1 MKVLNKIL
9 DFLALFA
16 SQRIKARKVLDK
28 TIYTPPRINLV
39 TTWNTRCG
47 VATYSAFLANELK
60 RNLKVRIVQMP
71 EISKLNMIYIF
82 LLGIKAGT
90 ECDVVHV
97 QFQYGIFGASAL
109 PFYLGLLLSKVRI
122 VTTLHEVMREIK
134 PGIVGKY
141 HTLLNKAICGVSDL
155 IIVHTLASKEL
166 LLKIYRAYGPKVK
179 VVPHGSY
186 ENPLFLDKNA
196 CKAKLN
202 LSEKK
207 VVTILGFVR
216 RSKGHDLAIE
226 LVPLL
231 DKEVHLLVAGGP
243 RVKQHEA
250 YYKELKRKAKQL
262 GCIDRITFYGYVL
275 DKRIP
280 VIMNATDTA
289 ILPNLYGV
297 TQSGIL
303 HMLIAYRVPTITSDL
318 DAYKETKNMYGCI
331 ELFKT
336 GDRRDLFL
344 KVLSLLYDE
353 EKQRLLKVRC
363 EKMRND
369 TKWSVIAE
377 KHIELYLEA
386 VAGHSDAIYNVKRQ
400 RERIDWLKENV
411 SGRALEIGCATGFV
425 TSYVGADVGLDT
437 NAYRIRLA
445 KRKHPQKDF
454 IICDA
459 TRLPFTQNAF
469 GTVLIPDILEHVPL
483 EQAKNILAECR
494 PIGKKFLITL
504 PNADKANYDKSLVE
518 NPEHKWR
525 PTRNMVSQLIDT
537 CTIQYTSKGDFI
549 LVSHVSKP

>member
-1 MKVLNKIL
+1 MRVNLGIGCTGVNFIQSITK
-9 DFLALFA
+9 LFVWSLRTHTRKA
-16 SQRIKARKVLDK
+16 NANRVSIKRLQAQ
-28 TIYTPPRINLV
+28 PAINLV

-47 VATYSAFLANELK
+47 IVAYSTFLANELK
-60 RNLKVRIVQMP
+60 RKLEVRMVQVP
-71 EISKLNMIYIF
+71 EISKLNMVYFF
-82 LLGIKAGT
+82 LLGIKAGR

-109 PFYLGLLLSKVRI
+109 PFYLGLLLSKVRV

-141 HTLLNKAICGVSDL
+141 HTLLNKVICGVSDL

-166 LLKIYRAYGPKVK
+166 LLKIYRVYRAKVK
-179 VVPHGSY
+179 VVSHGSY

-202 LSEKK
+202 LSERR
-207 VVTILGFVR
+207 VITIPGFVR

-231 DKEVHLLVAGGP
+231 DKEVHLLIAGGP
-243 RVKQHEA
+243 RVKQHAA
-250 YYKELKRKAKQL
+250 YYEELKRKAKQL
-262 GCIDRITFYGYVL
+262 GCIDRITFYDYVL
-275 DKRIP
+275 DKKFP

-336 GDRRDLFL
+336 GDRQDLFS

-353 EKQRLLKVRC
+353 EKQRLLKDRC
-363 EKMRND
+363 EKMWND

-377 KHIELYLEA
+377 KHMELYLET

-400 RERIDWLKENV
+400 REL
-411 SGRALEIGCATGFV
+411 TG
-425 TSYVGADVGLDT
+425 
-437 NAYRIRLA
+437 
-445 KRKHPQKDF
+445 
-454 IICDA
+454 
-459 TRLPFTQNAF
+459 
-469 GTVLIPDILEHVPL
+469 
-483 EQAKNILAECR
+483 
-494 PIGKKFLITL
+494 
-504 PNADKANYDKSLVE
+504 
-518 NPEHKWR
+518 
-525 PTRNMVSQLIDT
+525 
-537 CTIQYTSKGDFI
+537 
-549 LVSHVSKP
+549 